1 MDMVKTADLCTHV
14 DRLKELCDRLEFVQD
29 DPRKYQVL
37 IAKIRAETDAFRA
50 IVCAQDP
57 LRSVGTA

>member
-1 MDMVKTADLCTHV
+1 MDIMKTADLCTHV

-29 DPRKYQVL
+29 DPSKYQVL

-50 IVCAQDP
+50 IVCANDQ
-57 LRSVGTA
+57 LRPVGSA